1 MSKEEID
8 ETKKQVELKTDGE
21 TEEESKQGKKKK
33 DGLSEKKRNEKEDGQ
48 VSSVNSHKKTNKK
61 EHFALPYSPFSGYT
75 GNIKRQR

>member
-33 DGLSEKKRNEKEDGQ
+33 RWIVRKEEK
-48 VSSVNSHKKTNKK
+48 
-61 EHFALPYSPFSGYT
+61 
-75 GNIKRQR
+75 